1 MRKVIY
7 LLATIS
13 LVGCT
18 RVEPQYSVIKVK
30 HIRTRVGKFEY
41 SGHTYI
47 SFTTGSGSTRA
58 LGVVHDLIASVESV
72 KINTNVLHK

>member
-7 LLATIS
+7 LLAIIS

-18 RVEPQYSVIKVK
+18 RVE
-30 HIRTRVGKFEY
+30 KFEY

-47 SFTTGSGSTRA
+47 SFTTGSAKTRTM
-58 LGVVHDLIASVESV
+58 GVVHDPDCKCRIR
-72 KINTNVLHK
+72 KYQH

>member
-18 RVEPQYSVIKVK
+18 RVEPQYSVIKVQK
-30 HIRTRVGKFEY
+30 YSTRVEKFEY
-41 SGHTYI
+41 GGHTYI
-47 SFTTGSGSTRA
+47 SFTTGSAKTRTM
-58 LGVVHDLIASVESV
+58 GVVHDPIASVKSAN
-72 KINTNVLHK
+72 INTNVLHK

>member
-7 LLATIS
+7 LLAIIS

-18 RVEPQYSVIKVK
+18 RVEPQYSVIKVQAYS
-30 HIRTRVGKFEY
+30 TRVEKFEY

-47 SFTTGSGSTRA
+47 SFTTGSAKNKNYGS
-58 LGVVHDLIASVESV
+58 GS
-72 KINTNVLHK
+72 

>member
-7 LLATIS
+7 LPAIIS

-18 RVEPQYSVIKVK
+18 RVEPQYSVIKVQAYSTK
-30 HIRTRVGKFEY
+30 VEKFEY

-47 SFTTGSGSTRA
+47 SFTTGSAKTRTM
-58 LGVVHDLIASVESV
+58 GVVHDPDCKC
-72 KINTNVLHK
+72 KIRKYQH

>member
-7 LLATIS
+7 LLAIIS

-18 RVEPQYSVIKVK
+18 RVESQDSVIRVQAYSTKVE
-30 HIRTRVGKFEY
+30 KFEY

-47 SFTTGSGSTRA
+47 SFTTGSARIRTM
-58 LGVVHDLIASVESV
+58 GVVHDPDCECRIR
-72 KINTNVLHK
+72 KYQQ